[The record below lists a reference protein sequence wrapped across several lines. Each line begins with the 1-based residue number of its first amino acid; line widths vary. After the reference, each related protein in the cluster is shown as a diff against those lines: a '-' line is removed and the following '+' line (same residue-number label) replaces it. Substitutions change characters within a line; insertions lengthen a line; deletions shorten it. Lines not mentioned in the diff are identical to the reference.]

1 MRRQLPAQVAAGTK
15 RARSA
20 AETMQRKEEEEEA
33 PYLACFSPNAP
44 QQERFALMRLIDA
57 YGDELRER
65 APDFFGLPECEPGRG
80 WMRLERFLLVLNLH
94 SRHLLKKL
102 MCVRDINPGSHLL
115 LCLGKEDNEEEDDDD
130 ADKENRDPLAAE
142 SHTTT
147 TTVHQTKTRVMKP
160 HWDGIV
166 YVCALLTPSIT
177 PQLDGEEAVWHW
189 VNHPDALF
197 TVDETPVH
205 FLDSIGVE
213 DMPVNIPA
221 APLLPT
227 PKLGHLHQFV
237 LSSNAPSP
245 HHQTIKQLP
254 PPFRTKGADEGGK
267 EYLEL
272 ELLSVEEAK

>member
-1 MRRQLPAQVAAGTK
+1 
-15 RARSA
+15 
-20 AETMQRKEEEEEA
+20 
-33 PYLACFSPNAP
+33 LACVSPNES
-44 QQERFALMRLIDA
+44 QQQKERFALMRLIDA

-102 MCVRDINPGSHLL
+102 LCVRDINPGSHLL
-115 LCLGKEDNEEEDDDD
+115 LCLGKEDNEEADD
-130 ADKENRDPLAAE
+130 ADKENRDPRAAE
-142 SHTTT
+142 SHT
-147 TTVHQTKTRVMKP
+147 VQETKKKRMMKP

-166 YVCALLTPSIT
+166 YVCALLTPSIA
-177 PQLDGEEAVWHW
+177 PQLHGKEKEEEEAAAWHW

-237 LSSNAPSP
+237 LSSSAPSP

-254 PPFRTKGADEGGK
+254 PPFRTKGADEGGT
-267 EYLEL
+267 ECLEL
-272 ELLSVEEAK
+272 ELLSVEEA